1 MGGGCGGRVLAA
13 RDYSE
18 GDYTFDMTFSIVAY
32 DAATQSLGVA
42 VASKFLAVGA
52 VVPFA
57 QAGVGAIATQAL
69 ANLRYGPDGL
79 GMLAAGRSAAE
90 VVQTLTDADD
100 GRDERQLGIV
110 DVQGNAATYTG
121 RKCMDWAGGMTGPG
135 YAVQGNILAGS
146 AVVTAMAAAYEYTSG
161 EFATRLL
168 AALKAGDDAGGDRRG
183 KQAAALLIVRAGG
196 GYGGG
201 SDRWLDLRA
210 DDHSD
215 PVAELSRLLRL
226 HDLYFGKTA
235 PEDKLKLDAAM
246 IALLQDLAKR
256 SGQYHGETNGALDD
270 AARAALNDCIGVENL
285 EERIDLAKGTIDPP
299 ALTYLEAKLDS

>member
-1 MGGGCGGRVLAA
+1 
-13 RDYSE
+13 
-18 GDYTFDMTFSIVAY
+18 MTFSIVAY

-57 QAGVGAIATQAL
+57 QAGAGAIATQAL

-79 GMLAAGRSAAE
+79 AMLGAGRSATE
-90 VVQTLTDADD
+90 VVQMLTDADD

-110 DVQGNAATYTG
+110 DAQGNAATYTG
-121 RKCMDWAGGMTGPG
+121 RKCMDWAGGVTGPG
-135 YAVQGNILAGS
+135 YAAQGNILAGA
-146 AVVTAMAAAYEYTSG
+146 AVVQAMAVAYERASG

-183 KQAAALLIVRAGG
+183 KQAAALLIVRAGS

-210 DDHSD
+210 DDHPD

-226 HDLYFGKTA
+226 HDLYFGKTE
-235 PEDKLKLDAAM
+235 PKDKLKLDASM

-270 AARAALNDCIGVENL
+270 VARAALNDYIGVENL
-285 EERIDLAKGTIDPP
+285 EERVDLTHGTIDPP
-299 ALTYLEAKLDS
+299 ALAYLEAKLDS

>member
-1 MGGGCGGRVLAA
+1 
-13 RDYSE
+13 
-18 GDYTFDMTFSIVAY
+18 MTFSIVAY
-32 DAATQSLGVA
+32 DAATQSWGVA

-57 QAGVGAIATQAL
+57 QAGAGAMATQAL

-79 GMLAAGRSAAE
+79 AMLGAGRSATE
-90 VVQTLTDADD
+90 VAQVLTDADD

-110 DVQGNAATYTG
+110 DAQGNTATYTG
-121 RKCMDWAGGMTGPG
+121 RKCMDWAGGVTGPG
-135 YAVQGNILAGS
+135 YAAQGNILAGA
-146 AVVTAMAAAYEYTSG
+146 AVVQAMAVAYERASG
-161 EFATRLL
+161 EFARRLL

-183 KQAAALLIVRAGG
+183 KQAAALLIVHAGG

-210 DDHSD
+210 DDHPD
-215 PVAELSRLLRL
+215 PVAELARLLTL
-226 HDLYFGKTA
+226 HDLYFGKTE

-256 SGQYHGETNGALDD
+256 SGQYHGETNGVLDD
-270 AARAALNDCIGVENL
+270 DERAALNDYIGVENL
-285 EERIDLAKGTIDPP
+285 EERVDLTHGTIDPP
-299 ALTYLEAKLDS
+299 ALAYLEAKLNS